1 MTIELVGVASTKM
14 KRCMS
19 ELVNK
24 YLAVPQSSNPFIFA
38 EAGD

>member
-1 MTIELVGVASTKM
+1 MPIDLVVVASTKM
-14 KRCMS
+14 KRFMS

-24 YLAVPQSSNPFIFA
+24 YLAVPQSSNPFILA

>member
-1 MTIELVGVASTKM
+1 
-14 KRCMS
+14 MS